1 MYAPSLRAD
10 AAPYDGNRPG
20 TCRIRRTIM
29 DDRKEQSGKD
39 NGPQYIPSGTDQDST
54 LLPMLIGGLV
64 MIVIGMVFVM
74 WLT

>member
-1 MYAPSLRAD
+1 
-10 AAPYDGNRPG
+10 
-20 TCRIRRTIM
+20 M
-29 DDRKEQSGKD
+29 DDRAQESGKETR
-39 NGPQYIPSGTDQDST
+39 PETIESGTDQDST

>member
-1 MYAPSLRAD
+1 
-10 AAPYDGNRPG
+10 
-20 TCRIRRTIM
+20 M